1 MNKKIT
7 TYFFSFLLILSTCI
21 AYGQKKKKERP
32 VVNIGIVIDGP
43 WHSNEPIRQ
52 LFEQEILTLTRDEF
66 EVRLPESK
74 RIVADHTAA
83 GVKSALDRLLADLEV
98 NLIVALGPIASNEA
112 CHRGALPKPVVAPFI
127 INAVAQDLPRKDGAT
142 GVKNLSC
149 ITYPSDI
156 PRDIEVFR
164 ELAPFTK
171 ITVLLSSA
179 VHEAIPHLAD
189 NVRAQLQ
196 SMQLTVTIVPV
207 ATSAEEALAA
217 IPADAEAI
225 YIAPLLQMSNTE
237 FQRLVDGLIE
247 RKLPSFSLLG
257 RSEVELGVFASLAPA
272 FNFTRLARRVGLYV
286 QKILLGDEPGE
297 LPVAF
302 TRREQLT
309 VNMRTA
315 RAIRVFPRW
324 SVITDAELLYE
335 ELEEVKRKLSI
346 ASTVKEAIVV
356 NLDLAASESE
366 VAAGKQNVNIAR
378 SVLLPQLEASATGV
392 VIDKDRA
399 EASFGTQAERTLSGN
414 ATLSQVI
421 YWESEIAFDRIDV
434 IAAEAQRRQIEITF
448 SFE

>member
-1 MNKKIT
+1 
-7 TYFFSFLLILSTCI
+7 
-21 AYGQKKKKERP
+21 
-32 VVNIGIVIDGP
+32 
-43 WHSNEPIRQ
+43 
-52 LFEQEILTLTRDEF
+52 
-66 EVRLPESK
+66 
-74 RIVADHTAA
+74 
-83 GVKSALDRLLADLEV
+83 
-98 NLIVALGPIASNEA
+98 
-112 CHRGALPKPVVAPFI
+112 
-127 INAVAQDLPRKDGAT
+127 
-142 GVKNLSC
+142 
-149 ITYPSDI
+149 
-156 PRDIEVFR
+156 
-164 ELAPFTK
+164 
-171 ITVLLSSA
+171 
-179 VHEAIPHLAD
+179 
-189 NVRAQLQ
+189 
-196 SMQLTVTIVPV
+196 MQLTVTIVPV